1 MHRVLLL
8 LPTSTYRSR
17 DFLYAADR
25 LGIEVVVASEE
36 ASTFEPLQQTRLLTI
51 DLLDPAG
58 AAERVSRFHAL
69 HPLSAIVPV
78 DEESA
83 VVAASISSRLG
94 LPHHGSLAAE
104 RARSKHRMREALAS
118 AAVPSPRFRVASTAE
133 SPVPLGATLRY
144 PVVLKPVFL
153 SGSRGVVRADDV
165 QSFSEGFQWLC
176 ELLSSPELR
185 RRGGEQAE
193 LVLIEDFVPGVEVAV
208 EALLTE
214 GRLQPL
220 ALFDKPDPLDGPY
233 FEETIYVTPSRL
245 DQSVQ
250 EDILEVTTR
259 AAEALGLRHGPI
271 HAELRLP
278 EGGRPT
284 VIEIAGRSIGG
295 LCSRVLR
302 FGLGLSLEELI
313 LKHAI
318 GEDVKG
324 ISRESRAAGVMMIPI
339 PKRGVLEE
347 VTGLAAAG
355 AVEGVSE
362 VVITAHRGQRLIP
375 LPEGSSYL
383 GFIFARADM
392 PGEAERAL
400 RDAHRRLDFRIE

>member
-17 DFLYAADR
+17 DFLRAADR

-36 ASTFEPLQQTRLLTI
+36 ASTFEPLQRTRLLTV
-51 DLLDPAG
+51 DLLDPAE
-58 AAERVSRFHAL
+58 AAERVSRFHRL

-78 DEESA
+78 DEETA
-83 VVAASISSRLG
+83 VLAAAISSRLG
-94 LPHHGSLAAE
+94 LPHHGSLGAE

-118 AAVPSPRFRVASTAE
+118 AGVSSPRFRVASTTE
-133 SPVPLGATLRY
+133 SPVSLAETLRY

-153 SGSRGVVRADDV
+153 SGSRGVVRADDAR
-165 QSFSEGFQWLC
+165 SFTERFQWLR

-185 RRGGEQAE
+185 RRGGERAE
-193 LVLIEDFVPGVEVAV
+193 IVLIEDFVPGVEVAV

-214 GRLQPL
+214 GRLQLL

-250 EDILEVTTR
+250 EDILEVTAQ
-259 AAEALGLRHGPI
+259 AAEALGLRHGPV

-302 FGLGLSLEELI
+302 FGPGLSLEELV

-318 GEDVKG
+318 GEDVRG
-324 ISRESRAAGVMMIPI
+324 IRRETRAAGVMMIPI
-339 PKRGVLEE
+339 PKGGVLQE
-347 VTGLAAAG
+347 VAGLDAAG

-362 VVITAHRGQRLIP
+362 VAITAHLGQSLIP
-375 LPEGSSYL
+375 PPEGSSYL
-383 GFIFARADM
+383 GFIFARADT
-392 PGEAERAL
+392 PAEAERAL
-400 RDAHRRLDFRIE
+400 REAYRRLDFRIE